1 MVNKMNILATYATS
15 YVAACDLALS
25 ARSEHPSAR
34 SEQTAGKHAD
44 EAARARGLRRFFL
57 FGARAETAKAA

>member
-25 ARSEHPSAR
+25 ARSE
-34 SEQTAGKHAD
+34 QTAGKHSD
-44 EAARARGLRRFFL
+44 DAAKARGLSRFFL

>member
-1 MVNKMNILATYATS
+1 MNILATYATS

-34 SEQTAGKHAD
+34 SEQMAGKREH
-44 EAARARGLRRFFL
+44 EAANDRGFRKL
-57 FGARAETAKAA
+57 FSLGARAASPKAA

>member
-25 ARSEHPSAR
+25 ARSEQP
-34 SEQTAGKHAD
+34 AGKHAD
-44 EAARARGLRRFFL
+44 EAARESGLRRFFL